1 MEKLSLNKAV
11 VILIHAFVGWAFCA
25 AIMGIGMAVT
35 SLQTTLILH
44 AIGGPIGFII
54 ISLFYF
60 NKFDYTSPLLTAIWF
75 VAFVIFM
82 DLFIVALLIEK
93 SFAMFRSIL
102 GTWLP
107 FTLIFLATYFTGR
120 LTRLTMK
127 G

>member
-1 MEKLSLNKAV
+1 
-11 VILIHAFVGWAFCA
+11 
-25 AIMGIGMAVT
+25 MGIGMAVM

-60 NKFDYTSPLLTAIWF
+60 KKFDYSSPLQTAVLFIAL
-75 VAFVIFM
+75 VVFM
-82 DLFIVALLIEK
+82 DLFGVALLIEK
-93 SFAMFRSIL
+93 SLAMFKSVL

-120 LTRLTMK
+120 FLNE
-127 G
+127 GA

>member
-107 FTLIFLATYFTGR
+107 FTLIFLATYYTGR
-120 LTRLTMK
+120 LTKK

>member
-93 SFAMFRSIL
+93 SFAMFKSIL

-120 LTRLTMK
+120 LTMK

>member
-107 FTLIFLATYFTGR
+107 FTLIFLATYYTG
-120 LTRLTMK
+120 RLTMK

>member
-93 SFAMFRSIL
+93 SFAMFKSIL

-120 LTRLTMK
+120 LTKK

>member
-1 MEKLSLNKAV
+1 
-11 VILIHAFVGWAFCA
+11 
-25 AIMGIGMAVT
+25 MAVT

-60 NKFDYTSPLLTAIWF
+60 KKFDYSSPLQTAVLFIAL
-75 VAFVIFM
+75 VVFM
-82 DLFIVALLIEK
+82 DLFGVALLIEK
-93 SFAMFRSIL
+93 SLAMFKSVL

-120 LTRLTMK
+120 FLNE
-127 G
+127 GG

>member
-1 MEKLSLNKAV
+1 MEKRPLNKAV

-44 AIGGPIGFII
+44 AIGGPIGFIV

-60 NKFDYTSPLLTAIWF
+60 KKFGYTSPLQTSIWF
-75 VAFVIFM
+75 IAFVVFM
-82 DLFIVALLIEK
+82 DIFIVALLIEK
-93 SFAMFRSIL
+93 SFAMFRSVL

-107 FTLIFLATYFTGR
+107 FSLIFLVTYFTGR
-120 LTRLTMK
+120 LIMK
-127 G
+127 RK

>member
-120 LTRLTMK
+120 LTKK

>member
-1 MEKLSLNKAV
+1 MEKRPLNKAV

-44 AIGGPIGFII
+44 AIGGPIGFIV

-60 NKFDYTSPLLTAIWF
+60 KKFGYTSPLQTAIWF
-75 VAFVIFM
+75 IAFVVFM
-82 DLFIVALLIEK
+82 DIFIVALLIEK
-93 SFAMFRSIL
+93 SFAMFRSVL

-107 FTLIFLATYFTGR
+107 FSLIFLVTYFTGR
-120 LTRLTMK
+120 LIMK
-127 G
+127 RK